1 MEPSADRSVCPRD
14 LLRGDADRGGAAPLG
29 FEDGGPDHVPVP
41 SKLPTAAF
49 PKGAEE
55 ISW

>member
-29 FEDGGPDHVPVP
+29 FEDWGPDHIPVP